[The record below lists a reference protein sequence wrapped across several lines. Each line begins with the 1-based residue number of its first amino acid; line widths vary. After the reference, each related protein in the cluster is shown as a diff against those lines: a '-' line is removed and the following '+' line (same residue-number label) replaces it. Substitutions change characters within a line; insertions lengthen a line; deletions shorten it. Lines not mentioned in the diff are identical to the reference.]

1 MRGPGATL
9 EKAAK
14 VDGKMQDLIQNHYMR
29 DYVRQRQDQERET
42 FLDGKISAVKPIF
55 KNFVDNNTNIMRT
68 EARRSMM

>member
-1 MRGPGATL
+1 
-9 EKAAK
+9 
-14 VDGKMQDLIQNHYMR
+14 MR
-29 DYVRQRQDQERET
+29 DFAQERQDQARET